1 VPDWQ
6 AIWDFISSHA
16 QAIWGSLSAVAH
28 PAWQFLCAE
37 AERLIDKLLPYP
49 DAVTGAIYLLVVIGL
64 ATTYATVHPD
74 YAYYSLRRHGFGK
87 KAARDV
93 WYLTLALLLFGGF
106 IHAAETTKIAL
117 DPVSPPI
124 PFDLS
129 PGTKLA
135 LVGNAT
141 ICAIAVA
148 LYLWHAFKR
157 SVNVIRGFRPFFT
170 PILGLF
176 GTEHLMGMYSRHY
189 ELDKITDSSLKF
201 LHSLNGAM
209 LLESLITVTVIS
221 GLAYLMQSFLRH
233 RDAGMKQFEHLT
245 DRRTSRP

>member
-6 AIWDFISSHA
+6 AIWDFISSLT
-16 QAIWGSLSAVAH
+16 QAAWASLSAVAQ

-37 AERLIDKLLPYP
+37 AERLVDKLLPYP
-49 DAVTGAIYLLVVIGL
+49 DAAAGAIYLFVVIGL
-64 ATTYATVHPD
+64 ATAYATVHPD

-93 WYLTLALLLFGGF
+93 WYLTLALLLFGGA
-106 IHAAETTKIAL
+106 IHAAETTNIAL
-117 DPVSPPI
+117 DLVSPPI

-129 PGTKLA
+129 PGSKLA
-135 LVGNAT
+135 LAGNAT

-148 LYLWHAFKR
+148 LYLWHAFTR

-176 GTEHLMGMYSRHY
+176 GTEHLMGLYCRHY
-189 ELDKITDSSLKF
+189 ELSKITDASLKF
-201 LHSLNGAM
+201 LHGLNGAV
-209 LLESLITVTVIS
+209 LLESLITVMVIS
-221 GLAYLMQSFLRH
+221 GLTYLVQSFFRH
-233 RDAGMKQFEHLT
+233 RDAGMKQFEQLT
-245 DRRTSRP
+245 DRRT